1 MGFIVGTNYL
11 IVFILLV
18 YFYSKILRWIKA
30 VKQQNSK
37 WDLISLNL
45 YFFSLDECKI
55 LSTSLIFIAMQY
67 HYKTVVFIDSFP

>member
-37 WDLISLNL
+37 LDVISLERNW
-45 YFFSLDECKI
+45 YFYEI
-55 LSTSLIFIAMQY
+55 
-67 HYKTVVFIDSFP
+67 